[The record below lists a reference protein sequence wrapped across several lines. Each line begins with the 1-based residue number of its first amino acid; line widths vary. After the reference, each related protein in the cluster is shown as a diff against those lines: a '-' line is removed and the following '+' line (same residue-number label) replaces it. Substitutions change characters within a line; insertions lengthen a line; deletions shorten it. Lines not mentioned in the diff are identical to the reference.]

1 MRTIL
6 MIIVIAALL
15 TGCSGSKKEDDLSDS
30 QIKDAQ
36 QRVKELEG
44 KQPR

>member
-6 MIIVIAALL
+6 FLIMVAALL

-30 QIKDAQ
+30 QIKEAQ

-44 KQPR
+44 QQPR